1 MPKIFVR
8 DISSAQILMEVDLE
22 EGEKAY
28 SYAAELEE
36 IGLSVEVIN
45 PTLTES
51 LLHSLG
57 ATEIQKKSYLTSLD
71 EELESH
77 ETPSCAHC

>member
-1 MPKIFVR
+1 MEKEMPKIFVR
-8 DISSAQILMEVDLE
+8 DISSGQILMETGLE

-51 LLHSLG
+51 LLYSLG
-57 ATEIQKKSYLTSLD
+57 ASEVQKKILSR
-71 EELESH
+71 
-77 ETPSCAHC
+77 

>member
-1 MPKIFVR
+1 
-8 DISSAQILMEVDLE
+8 METGLE

-51 LLHSLG
+51 LLYSLG
-57 ATEIQKKSYLTSLD
+57 ASEVQKKILSR
-71 EELESH
+71 
-77 ETPSCAHC
+77 